1 MRFCFWL
8 LLAAILI
15 SSTPSWAQEAAQ
27 DSSSA
32 IPAKRYFTDKDTSKA
47 VSPISRNNDPA
58 GHLWRVAGV
67 TFLLL
72 VVLVAGLGL
81 YKKYVLRQAPG
92 QSANIRVVA
101 RHTLGPKQSIMI
113 VHIEGTKYALGAT
126 EHSINVID
134 NLGEAGPEE
143 EAVMT
148 QPGFNQIFKKIIQ
161 QK

>member
-1 MRFCFWL
+1 MRCCFWL

-15 SSTPSWAQEAAQ
+15 GSTPSLAQEAAH
-27 DSSSA
+27 DSSAVS
-32 IPAKRYFTDKDTSKA
+32 AKRYFTDKDTSKA

-113 VHIEGTKYALGAT
+113 VHIDGTKYALGAT